1 MKIHRTD
8 SDRSHRRG
16 MVTVVFIALL
26 AIMLILATVE
36 SSALIRLRRET
47 RLLEKQQIKRLT
59 LSQTNA
65 VVVLQPPSQ

>member
-1 MKIHRTD
+1 
-8 SDRSHRRG
+8 
-16 MVTVVFIALL
+16 MVTVVFITLL

-65 VVVLQPPSQ
+65 VIVLQPPSQ